1 MPIVTRV
8 DRDGTSWAAALRR
21 GWNIVTYSLPPSGD
35 GTDRVAV
42 SIISHF
48 EGIDGG
54 AATLSA
60 VGGRGRRSA
69 IFVISPQN

>member
-35 GTDRVAV
+35 GTLRVAV

-48 EGIDGG
+48 EGSDGD
-54 AATLSA
+54 
-60 VGGRGRRSA
+60 GRRSA
-69 IFVISPQN
+69 VAVGNFCNFAPK